1 MPQSNL
7 YTFLSQSTWT
17 IIIFYVLYYLIKQ
30 YILPIILE
38 NIKIQKYL
46 STSKNNTELS
56 NKSSNQQHTLL
67 YFINKYNF

>member
-56 NKSSNQQHTLL
+56 NKSSNN
-67 YFINKYNF
+67 FINKYNF